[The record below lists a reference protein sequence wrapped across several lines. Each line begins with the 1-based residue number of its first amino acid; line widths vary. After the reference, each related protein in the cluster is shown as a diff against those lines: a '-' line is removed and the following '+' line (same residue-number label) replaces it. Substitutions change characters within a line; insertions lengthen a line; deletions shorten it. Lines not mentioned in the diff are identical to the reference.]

1 MQNDF
6 VPVHLKEANAN
17 LDKHVLAAK
26 KEKINDFNHKE
37 RSLWQKFL
45 GIFTQ

>member
-6 VPVHLKEANAN
+6 VPVHLKEANAR

-26 KEKINDFNHKE
+26 EKQGCYTIIEDK
-37 RSLWQKFL
+37 SLWEKFL
-45 GIFTQ
+45 GFFKR